1 MPKIRAQSPSSYKL
15 GQDGLRF
22 DDGYP
27 NIEDISRHLRFESS
41 TGSVW
46 QNDEKVVVIP
56 VTMYESFRLKLIES
70 SGHEEARK
78 LFTTQGY
85 EMGQIDA
92 MRSRKL
98 RGENLHA
105 VIAAGPQL
113 VALKGM
119 GMIDPLAFK
128 VDIAEGIVNIEAAAI
143 GSVEADIHIQ
153 NFGIS
158 DTSACW
164 FMTGHASGFFSW
176 YMGKPVLFRE
186 VECRA
191 MGSPRCRMVGKP
203 LDEYDNAEKEAKYFN
218 APEFLRYRSPKRAAA
233 HKPKKWQDE
242 NKKTPSDSN
251 SEEFLTGTSPGYKVV
266 MQMVKKVADTNATV
280 LFVGRTGVGKEFF
293 SQTLHNLSKR
303 SKKPMI
309 AVNCAAI
316 PDDLLESE
324 LFGVERGAYTGAT
337 ESRPGRFERANG
349 GTLFLD
355 EISSLTLPAQGKLLR
370 ILQES
375 VVERLGGTETI
386 KVDVRIIAATNVD
399 LREEVEAK
407 RFREDL
413 FFRLNVFPIHIPPLR
428 SRREDIPLLMSA
440 FLRKYSKAHDRS
452 PAGFTEEA
460 VEALLSYEWPG
471 NIRELENM
479 IERAV
484 ILVGEKEL
492 IHTNHLFTSGEH
504 LPEDIFSVNSEGKL
518 SATWSSGV
526 NWDEIAHR
534 VLETDDDSPLQDFE
548 KALIKVAIDKAGG
561 NVSSAAAS
569 LGMTRGQLDY
579 RLKKDFE

>member
-1 MPKIRAQSPSSYKL
+1 MPKKRDYSPSSYKL

-22 DDGYP
+22 DEGYP
-27 NIEDISRHLRFESS
+27 DIEDISRHLRFESS

-46 QNDEKVVVIP
+46 QNDQKVIVIP
-56 VTMYESFRLKLIES
+56 ISLYESSRLKLIES
-70 SGHEEARK
+70 SGYEEARK

-92 MRSRKL
+92 MRSKKL

-128 VDIAEGIVNIEAAAI
+128 VDIEEGIVNIEAAAI
-143 GSVEADIHIQ
+143 GSVDADIHIQ
-153 NFGIS
+153 NFGVS
-158 DTSACW
+158 DNSSCW
-164 FMTGHASGFFSW
+164 FLTGHASGFFSW

-191 MGSPRCRMVGKP
+191 MGSSRCRLVGKP
-203 LDEYDNAEKEAKYFN
+203 LEEYDNAGLDAKYIN
-218 APEFLRYRSPKRAAA
+218 SPSFIGYIPPKKSPTP
-233 HKPKKWQDE
+233 KPKKWQDDS
-242 NKKTPSDSN
+242 NQTPSDSN
-251 SEEFLTGTSPGYKVV
+251 SEGLVTGASPGHKVV
-266 MQMVKKVADTNATV
+266 MQKVKKVADTNATV

-293 SQTLHNLSKR
+293 SQTLHDLSNR
-303 SKKPMI
+303 SDKPLI

-370 ILQES
+370 VLQES
-375 VVERLGGTETI
+375 VIERLGGTETV
-386 KVDVRIIAATNVD
+386 KVDARIIAATNVD
-399 LREEVEAK
+399 LREEVEAN

-413 FFRLNVFPIHIPPLR
+413 FFRLNIFPIHIPPLR
-428 SRREDIPLLMSA
+428 SRREDIPLLMKA
-440 FLRKYSKAHDRS
+440 FLKKYSEAHNRT
-452 PAGFTEEA
+452 PAGFTEDA

-484 ILVGEKEL
+484 ILAEDDNL
-492 IHTNHLFTSGEH
+492 IHTHHLFTSGEH
-504 LPEDIFSVNSEGKL
+504 LPENIFSVDREGKL
-518 SATWSSGV
+518 STSSASEV
-526 NWDEIAHR
+526 NWDELAHR
-534 VLETDDDSPLQDFE
+534 VLDADNTSPLLDFE
-548 KALIKVAIDKAGG
+548 KALIKVAVDKTDG
-561 NVSSAAAS
+561 NVSSAAAM